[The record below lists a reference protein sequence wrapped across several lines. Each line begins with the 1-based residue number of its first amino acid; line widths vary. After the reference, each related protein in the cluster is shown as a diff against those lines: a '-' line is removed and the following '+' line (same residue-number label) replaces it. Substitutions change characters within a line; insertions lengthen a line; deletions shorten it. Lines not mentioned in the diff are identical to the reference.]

1 MEKYIIRHP
10 YLGKKLK
17 GGFLEVEIV
26 SSNLVYSEIG
36 TTHNGLQCQSVNNY
50 NEIQEK
56 CKQVADLI
64 REIDI
69 LNHIPTNKKR
79 KVLIKI

>member
-17 GGFLEVEIV
+17 GGFLEFEIV
-26 SSNLVYSEIG
+26 SDNLIYSEIG
-36 TTHNGLQCQSVNNY
+36 TTHNGLQCQSINNY
-50 NEIQEK
+50 HEVQEK

-69 LNHIPTNKKR
+69 LNHNPTTEQKESIN
-79 KVLIKI
+79 